1 MQSFD
6 MIMSNEE
13 YMMVKQ
19 EYELAKERQNKLDYR
34 IRKAL
39 SENIVTKFFCCCLKV
54 KEQVD
59 IPW

>member
-1 MQSFD
+1 